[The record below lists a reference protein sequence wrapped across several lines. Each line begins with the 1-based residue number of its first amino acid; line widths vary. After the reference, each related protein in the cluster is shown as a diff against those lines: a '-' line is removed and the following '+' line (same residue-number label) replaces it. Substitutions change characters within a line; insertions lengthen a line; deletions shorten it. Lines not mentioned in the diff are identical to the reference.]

1 MNHGNGRIKVK
12 CDLRIKNWTEL
23 KKKIKV
29 WNTLIISEL
38 HHHYSF
44 CCDNNCKYLV
54 WNDYS
59 MLLNWSSQPY
69 NTSAFHSAGRPFFD
83 GLIFAFFWVFLR
95 VVLYRVGKGTCSTG
109 FLSYKITNRT
119 ISYFYTILALFVLN
133 FVQLGSHLSW

>member
-1 MNHGNGRIKVK
+1 MSFNKPRTTLYCLTCNKAFKLHLTEKKNRMNHGNGRIKVK
-12 CDLRIKNWTEL
+12 WDLRIKNWTEL

-29 WNTLIISEL
+29 WKTLIISEL

-83 GLIFAFFWVFLR
+83 GFIFAFFWVFLR
-95 VVLYRVGKGTCSTG
+95 VVPHRVGKATC
-109 FLSYKITNRT
+109 
-119 ISYFYTILALFVLN
+119 
-133 FVQLGSHLSW
+133 

>member
-1 MNHGNGRIKVK
+1 MSFNKPRTTLYCLTCNKAFKLHLTEKKNRMNHGNGRIKVK

-69 NTSAFHSAGRPFFD
+69 NTSASIAQDDLFSM
-83 GLIFAFFWVFLR
+83 VQFLR
-95 VVLYRVGKGTCSTG
+95 FSEYFCELYCIGWEKQPFKQV
-109 FLSYKITNRT
+109 
-119 ISYFYTILALFVLN
+119 FYRIR
-133 FVQLGSHLSW
+133 